1 MNNINNINAIIADS
15 IHYLHIL
22 LVLYILFGW
31 IITPIKK
38 IHYYILFGM
47 FVILDWNDLDGECTL
62 TRLENHFREKIK
74 NTNTNLTTNTETGQ
88 PEFFR
93 PLINKVFNTQLTTY
107 EANRINYFA
116 FTFVMTLAFFRMI
129 RYYNINIL

>member
-1 MNNINNINAIIADS
+1 MDINAIIADS

-38 IHYYILFGM
+38 IHYYILVIM
-47 FVILDWNDLDGECTL
+47 FVILDWNDIDGECIL
-62 TRLENHFREKIK
+62 TRLEHYFREKIK
-74 NTNTNLTTNTETGQ
+74 NTNTKLTTNTETGQ

-93 PLINKVFNTQLTTY
+93 PLVNKLFNTQLTTN

-116 FTFVMTLAFFRMI
+116 FILVMMLAFFRMI